1 MNYDLAGV
9 TAHDRLVRRAIDLLS
24 RSGAHLE
31 ASGPVYA
38 IRVGS
43 DRRRRPLLQIDEP
56 VFRALV
62 CQPGLKLRVE
72 GGWSLAALT
81 ASSPTPPPGRPGMID
96 GERLVAEP
104 DGRLTPRRAN
114 LGESPIAW
122 LARRRD
128 AEGNP
133 CLGPAEVMA
142 AERLREDVER
152 AGTLGR
158 LTMDWSGGPRSGGRN
173 PRSLDPAERARGA
186 KDRVRAALDAVGPE
200 LSPLLERICLMGSA
214 LAATERNLGLP
225 RRTGKTQ
232 LKAALVRLARHYGLG

>member
-1 MNYDLAGV
+1 MS
-9 TAHDRLVRRAIDLLS
+9 DRLNEAVEERLTRRAVEVLS
-24 RSGAHLE
+24 RAGAYLE
-31 ASGPVYA
+31 PVGLAYAVRIGP
-38 IRVGS
+38 
-43 DRRRRPLLQIDEP
+43 DHRRRPLLQLDEV

-62 CQPGLKLRVE
+62 REPGLKPRVE
-72 GGWSLAALT
+72 GGWLLAPRVIA
-81 ASSPTPPPGRPGMID
+81 PPVPPPGRPGMMQ

-128 AEGNP
+128 AAGNP
-133 CLGPAEVMA
+133 WLGAAEVMA
-142 AERLREDVER
+142 AERLREDMER

-158 LTMDWSGGPRSGGRN
+158 LTMDWSGAPKSGGRN
-173 PRSLDPAERARGA
+173 PRSLDPAERARSA
-186 KDRVRAALDAVGPE
+186 KDRVRAALNAVGPE

-214 LAATERNLGLP
+214 LAATERDLGLP

-232 LKAALVRLARHYGLG
+232 LKAALARLARHYGLG